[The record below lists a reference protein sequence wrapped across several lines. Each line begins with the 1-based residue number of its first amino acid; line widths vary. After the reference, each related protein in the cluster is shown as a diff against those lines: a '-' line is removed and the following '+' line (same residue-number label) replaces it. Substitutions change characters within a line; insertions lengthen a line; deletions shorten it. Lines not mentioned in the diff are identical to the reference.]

1 MLVYRKR
8 ISELEVEFILFPLY
22 CSKVTRTFR
31 LFFENFDFQKL
42 SKIIK
47 FACYLGLMRLL
58 ARGEMLFIVNSCG
71 ETMSETNRRVI
82 IIVIN
87 ITRHQELLNSNV

>member
-1 MLVYRKR
+1 
-8 ISELEVEFILFPLY
+8 
-22 CSKVTRTFR
+22 
-31 LFFENFDFQKL
+31 
-42 SKIIK
+42 
-47 FACYLGLMRLL
+47 MRLL
-58 ARGEMLFIVNSCG
+58 ARGEMLFIVNNCG